1 MPGAVLLNLRM
12 TRTTPGFHW
21 EKTVNAVN
29 NSYDSDYD
37 ELDVGSDA
45 NQYLTFLLAD
55 EEYGV
60 DIHKIQEVRGWE
72 AVTPIPQAPG
82 YIKGVI
88 NLRGDIVPVIDLRER
103 FGQEMIP
110 YGPRTVVIVI
120 KVPGG
125 GNTHTM
131 GIVVDAVSD
140 VHNVGSDEL
149 KPPPDFCSVIHAEFV
164 KGIATVKDRMLILLD
179 SDRLLRGDELMS
191 IAKAMGKAVV
201 DQKGGDEAAA

>member
-1 MPGAVLLNLRM
+1 M
-12 TRTTPGFHW
+12 
-21 EKTVNAVN
+21 NAGDYN
-29 NSYDSDYD
+29 SDYD

-45 NQYLTFLLAD
+45 DQYLTFLLAD

-72 AVTPIPQAPG
+72 TVTPIPQAPG

-140 VHNVGSDEL
+140 VHNVGADEL

-179 SDRLLRGDELMS
+179 SDRLLRSDELMTLTR
-191 IAKAMGKAVV
+191 AVGAPVVKKALAEGAT
-201 DQKGGDEAAA
+201 A

>member
-1 MPGAVLLNLRM
+1 MS
-12 TRTTPGFHW
+12 
-21 EKTVNAVN
+21 TVEN
-29 NSYDSDYD
+29 DYE

-140 VHNVGSDEL
+140 VHNVGADEL

-164 KGIATVKDRMLILLD
+164 KGIATVRGGMLILLD
-179 SDRLLRGDELMS
+179 SDRLLRGDELMAL
-191 IAKAMGKAVV
+191 AKAMGKSAIQSGA
-201 DQKGGDEAAA
+201 DGEAAA